1 MTEQPD
7 LFAGI
12 PAMKSPRLRW
22 IEAHGIKTE
31 IKATSQWS
39 SWFAW
44 IGESE
49 TIRTTSVFANGITED
64 DALFALAKKCNLRMW
79 NEL

>member
-1 MTEQPD
+1 MTDQPD

-12 PAMKSPRLRW
+12 PAIKSPRLRW
-22 IEAHGIKTE
+22 IESNEITTE
-31 IKATSQWS
+31 RRVSSQGQ
-39 SWFAW
+39 AW
-44 IGESE
+44 IATRGDA
-49 TIRTTSVFANGITED
+49 TAIGITED